1 MKMQEV
7 RDIAKDMKVETAR
20 KKKADIIKAIQKAED
35 NDDCFGNGAEKCGQT
50 GCLWREDCL

>member
-7 RDIAKDMKVETAR
+7 RDIAKKMKIRTANM
-20 KKKADIIKAIQKAED
+20 KKADLIRTVQRAEG
-35 NDDCFGNGAEKCGQT
+35 NGDCFGNRAEKCGQT